1 MSYILLLGAGFS
13 RNWGAPLAN
22 EITGSLLGEL
32 HEDAVLAQRL
42 RSGPFEDA
50 FVGFQRPRGD
60 DENSTR
66 LRRLQVAVTGLFSR
80 MNAALAVT
88 TFEFDNDLAYSIKKF
103 LERFDA
109 IFTLNQDLLLETQYH
124 PNLVSAKWSGVT
136 IPGMQG
142 SYDAG
147 HGGPADPTKL
157 TWRPMGDVAVR
168 GKLQPYFKLHGSS
181 NWKDEQGEPVLI
193 MGSAKSGAIDRFPVL
208 KAYHDKLRHM
218 LGQPGTKLMVIGYSF
233 QDDHINQVICDASTR
248 TGLGTFLVD
257 PNGRDV
263 LKDPKMADATIK
275 AKREVEDIKI
285 IGELKRPL
293 SAIFR
298 RDVFAHGELMRFFG

>member
-1 MSYILLLGAGFS
+1 MGHILLLGAGFS

-32 HEDAVLAQRL
+32 HDDRVLALRL

-50 FVGFQRPRGD
+50 FAGFQRPRGD
-60 DENSTR
+60 DENSRR
-66 LRRLQVAVTGLFSR
+66 LRRLQDAVTALFSR
-80 MNAALAVT
+80 MNAALAST
-88 TFEFDNDLAYSIKKF
+88 TFEFDNDLSYSIKKF

-109 IFTLNQDLLLETQYH
+109 IFTLNQDLLLETHYQ
-124 PNLVSAKWSGVT
+124 PNLVSTKWSGVI

-142 SYDAG
+142 TYDPG
-147 HGGPADPTKL
+147 HSGPADPTKR
-157 TWRPMGDVAVR
+157 TWRPTGDVAFR

-193 MGSAKSGAIDRFPVL
+193 MGSAKSGAIDRFPVI
-208 KAYHDKLRHM
+208 KAYHDTFRQM
-218 LGQPGTKLMVIGYSF
+218 LGQPRTNLMVIGYSF
-233 QDDHINQVICDASTR
+233 QDDHINRVICDASNR

-257 PNGRDV
+257 PNGRDA
-263 LKDPKMADATIK
+263 LKDPKMAGAAIRP
-275 AKREVEDIKI
+275 KRDVEDIKI
-285 IGELKRPL
+285 VGELKRPL

-298 RDVFAHGELMRFFG
+298 RDVFALGELMRFFA